1 MEIHD
6 DEHLRILDSETD
18 NENPLNIAGT
28 LFRKTL
34 GLIKPGPHTA

>member
-6 DEHLRILDSETD
+6 DEHLITLDSESD

-34 GLIKPGPHTA
+34 GLIKPGPYIA